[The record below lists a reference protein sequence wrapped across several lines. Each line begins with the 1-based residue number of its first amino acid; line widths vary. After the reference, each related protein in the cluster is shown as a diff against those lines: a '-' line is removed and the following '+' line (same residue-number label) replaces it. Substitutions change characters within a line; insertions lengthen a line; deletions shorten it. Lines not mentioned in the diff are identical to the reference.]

1 MSRHCLTSRA
11 IRTDVR
17 FLIMVDPLGRR
28 IDDLQAQFK
37 TRFVERLPDGF
48 DSAGELDPEDVDLLR
63 SRKSVHQSYEERI
76 GLSHPPVGRADGRRM
91 DANEDFII
99 RGDRFFDVFDFEN
112 VRRAVPRVDGRF
124 HERMNMSRVSAIRG
138 LS

>member
-1 MSRHCLTSRA
+1 
-11 IRTDVR
+11 
-17 FLIMVDPLGRR
+17 MVDPLGRR

-48 DSAGELDPEDVDLLR
+48 DSAGELDPENVDLLR

-91 DANEDFII
+91 DADEDFIV
-99 RGDRFFDVFDFEN
+99 RGAWFFDILDFKN
-112 VRRAVPRVDGRF
+112 VGWAVPRVDGRF
-124 HERMNMSRVSAIRG
+124 HERVNMSRVRATRG